1 MVSLEIKNIDER
13 EGNFIFKKIDR
24 SIINALRRIL
34 ISDVPSYCLDT
45 INLRKNNSYMNDD
58 FLSHRI
64 GLIPFVFYQKK
75 NLFGIRKN
83 VNVSMGVKNV

>member
-1 MVSLEIKNIDER
+1 MEKNKIDFFIFVFFYINMVSLEIKNIDER

-45 INLRKNNSYMNDD
+45 INLRKIIYMNDD

-64 GLIPFVFYQKK
+64 D
-75 NLFGIRKN
+75 
-83 VNVSMGVKNV
+83 